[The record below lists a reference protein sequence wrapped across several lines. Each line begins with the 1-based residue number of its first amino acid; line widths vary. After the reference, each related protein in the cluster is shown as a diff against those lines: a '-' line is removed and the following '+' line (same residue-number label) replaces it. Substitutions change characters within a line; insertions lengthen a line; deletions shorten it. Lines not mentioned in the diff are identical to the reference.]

1 MSKELINLDTKRKQM
16 TNQQKFPEDFERE
29 AFKDAI
35 YLQEEQEMIM
45 REINEE
51 EHRLPATI
59 TIIGPL
65 PEKKKEENEV
75 ERNTLPF

>member
-1 MSKELINLDTKRKQM
+1 
-16 TNQQKFPEDFERE
+16 
-29 AFKDAI
+29 
-35 YLQEEQEMIM
+35 MIM
-45 REINEE
+45 REINKE

>member
-1 MSKELINLDTKRKQM
+1 MKNHHQ
-16 TNQQKFPEDFERE
+16 NFPEDYERE
-29 AFKDAI
+29 SLKDAI
-35 YLQEEQEMIM
+35 YLQEEQERIM
-45 REINEE
+45 KEINEE